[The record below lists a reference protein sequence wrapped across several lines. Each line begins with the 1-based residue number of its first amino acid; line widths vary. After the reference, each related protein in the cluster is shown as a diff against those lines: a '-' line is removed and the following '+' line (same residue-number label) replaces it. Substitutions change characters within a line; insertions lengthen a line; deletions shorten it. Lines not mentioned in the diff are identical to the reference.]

1 MSFGHE
7 KFDVYRAAIE
17 YVGWGSRY
25 SDEYGAG
32 RNDTD
37 PDTDPDADGN
47 RAGNQDALDRGRGRN
62 RNRDRKDRHE
72 LRS

>member
-7 KFDVYRAAIE
+7 KLDVYRAAIE

-37 PDTDPDADGN
+37 TDPDADGN
-47 RAGNQDALDRGRGRN
+47 GAGNQDALDRGRGRN
-62 RNRDRKDRHE
+62 RYRDRKDRHE

>member
-17 YVGWGSRY
+17 YVGWACRY
-25 SDEYGAG
+25 PDEYGAG

-37 PDTDPDADGN
+37 SDTDPDSDGN
-47 RAGNQDALDRGRGRN
+47 RAGNQDTLDRGRN
-62 RNRDRKDRHE
+62 RNRYRNRKDRHE

>member
-7 KFDVYRAAIE
+7 KLDVYRAAIE

-25 SDEYGAG
+25 PDEYGAG

-37 PDTDPDADGN
+37 TDPDSDGN
-47 RAGNQDALDRGRGRN
+47 REGKSGHARSGRSGSVSVSES
-62 RNRDRKDRHE
+62 KG
-72 LRS
+72 ST

>member
-37 PDTDPDADGN
+37 TDPDADGN
-47 RAGNQDALDRGRGRN
+47 GAGNQDALDRGRGRN

>member
-7 KFDVYRAAIE
+7 KLDVYRAAIE

-25 SDEYGAG
+25 PDEYGAG

-37 PDTDPDADGN
+37 PDSDGN

-62 RNRDRKDRHE
+62 RYRNRKDRHE

>member
-7 KFDVYRAAIE
+7 KLDVYRAAIE
-17 YVGWGSRY
+17 YLGWAYRY
-25 SDEYGAG
+25 PDEYGAG

-37 PDTDPDADGN
+37 TDPDADGN
-47 RAGNQDALDRGRGRN
+47 GAGNQDALDRGRGRN

>member
-37 PDTDPDADGN
+37 TDPDADGN
-47 RAGNQDALDRGRGRN
+47 GAGNQDALDRGRN